1 MALSDYND
9 IRSAL
14 LIKMDVPSL
23 YPLNTPGTLTF
34 SDAMYDIEYDSATY
48 TGLGRLLSVSATSS
62 ELRTS
67 SNQVTVTISGIPN
80 SSTREIIE
88 SEFKTAN
95 IRIWRAFFAQT
106 GEWIDDSTLPTN
118 PVGKF
123 KGFVNSIS
131 YFEDWDSQARVAA
144 NTIQFDCQSYID
156 ILAKKT
162 AGRQTNPRS
171 MKQFYPTDTSFD
183 RTPTIAGSK
192 WNFGVIQR

>member
-1 MALSDYND
+1 MSLTNFTDV
-9 IRSAL
+9 RSAL
-14 LIKMDVPSL
+14 LVKMDVNQL
-23 YPLNTPGTLTF
+23 YPLNNPGTLTF
-34 SDAMYDIEYDSATY
+34 SDAAYDIEYDSLTY

-80 SSTREIIE
+80 SSTREIVE
-88 SEFKTAN
+88 SEFRNAN
-95 IRIWRAFFAQT
+95 IRIWRGFFTQT
-106 GEWIDDSTLPTN
+106 GEWIDAVSLPTN

-131 YFEDWDSQARVAA
+131 YFEEWDSVARTST
-144 NTIQFDCQSYID
+144 NTIQFDCQSFID
-156 ILAKKT
+156 ILAKKR

-183 RTPTIAGSK
+183 RVPTIAGSK
-192 WNFGVIQR
+192 WDFGVIQR

>member
-1 MALSDYND
+1 MALSDYTD
-9 IRSAL
+9 IRTAL

-23 YPLNTPGTLTF
+23 YPTYAAGTLTF
-34 SDAMYDIEYDSATY
+34 TDAMYDIDYDSETY
-48 TGLGRLLSVSATSS
+48 TGLGRLLSVGTTSS

-67 SNQVTVTISGIPN
+67 SNQVTVTVSGIPN

-106 GEWIDDSTLPTN
+106 GEFIDDSTLATN

-123 KGFVNSIS
+123 KGFVNSVS
-131 YFEDWDSQARVAA
+131 YFETWDTQAKLSS

-171 MKQFYPTDTSFD
+171 MRQFYPTDTSFD
-183 RTPTIAGSK
+183 RTPALAASK
-192 WNFGVIQR
+192 WNFGVRS